1 MLELKVWGWGA
12 DTRWWRG
19 SSPRVAGTIVEV
31 WRCVLLFF
39 FFFGHAALAY
49 AILVP
54 RPGCGVLTTE
64 PSGKFPRVAFWYDG
78 SIACRGQGT
87 QRSGAKLA
95 EKDADASNCFALHLL
110 SLRMI
115 YGSSEWH
122 DCDRVLEN
130 CPVVWGCEGGLEAGR
145 GGGWEGKNR
154 CGFGHINLPT
164 RIRLLVSWSVFLL
177 HHLNDQFLQF
187 FRPAA
192 QLIQSHC

>member
-1 MLELKVWGWGA
+1 MRGRYEMVKGKFPQSSRHNCGSVKVCF
-12 DTRWWRG
+12 
-19 SSPRVAGTIVEV
+19 II
-31 WRCVLLFF
+31 F

-115 YGSSEWH
+115 YGSSE
-122 DCDRVLEN
+122 
-130 CPVVWGCEGGLEAGR
+130 
-145 GGGWEGKNR
+145 
-154 CGFGHINLPT
+154 
-164 RIRLLVSWSVFLL
+164 
-177 HHLNDQFLQF
+177 
-187 FRPAA
+187 
-192 QLIQSHC
+192 